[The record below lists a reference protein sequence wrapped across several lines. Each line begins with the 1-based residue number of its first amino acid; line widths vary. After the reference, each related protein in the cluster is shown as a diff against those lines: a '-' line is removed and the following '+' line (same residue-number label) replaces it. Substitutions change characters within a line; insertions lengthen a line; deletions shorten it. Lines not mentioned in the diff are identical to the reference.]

1 MLEKDELKIAVEDAR
16 ARQAALVQLVY
27 FIDTQAMNFLRTYIT
42 IQAGTVSAIAIA
54 AGSSWSFKVPLIG
67 SLLGLL
73 VSTLIGSFY
82 CFHTMRTVS
91 ITLPGRGPEFWK
103 WGLDDEVPHD
113 DVAVA
118 YMDSLE
124 ETMTKNRAINEA
136 SSKAL
141 EKAKLFGML
150 SAFVGLGG
158 GLVAVAI
165 QYCVTFFF

>member
-54 AGSSWSFKVPLIG
+54 AGSSWSFKVPLLG

-91 ITLPGRGPEFWK
+91 ITLPGRGSEFWK

-150 SAFVGLGG
+150 SPFVGLGG
-158 GLVAVAI
+158 GLIAAAI
-165 QYCVTFFF
+165 QYCLTLFF